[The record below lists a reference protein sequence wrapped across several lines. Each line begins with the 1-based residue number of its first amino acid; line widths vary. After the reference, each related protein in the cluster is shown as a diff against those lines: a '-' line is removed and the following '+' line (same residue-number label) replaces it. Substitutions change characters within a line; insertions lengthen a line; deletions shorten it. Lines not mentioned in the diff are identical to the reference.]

1 MQPTMKFHPRLLFIA
16 TLICLSVLVASPAIA
31 QAGLGA
37 VQTDSDGDATRSFI
51 FPASRAGVFQV
62 VATGCGFLGNNYP
75 PLNNPSIAVSP
86 NVIPEGLAV
95 RVTVFLS
102 GWCPNSTIVLSLSRL
117 SFADAGA
124 TFSVA
129 QANVTR
135 TARILVVGDRD
146 KDVDRDFDRDFDRFR
161 DRDRDGDVIVNVQG
175 NPPGGG
181 TTVINNNNNNNNL
194 MSGGGG
200 SSASSSASS
209 SSSAGGRG
217 RGLLIPGGGGRGF
230 LVRTGVDT
238 LPLLLAGGGAILLGS
253 VLLAAGRRRRHASS
267 TS

>member
-1 MQPTMKFHPRLLFIA
+1 MQPTMKLHPRLLFVA
-16 TLICLSVLVASPAIA
+16 TLICLSVLVATPAIA

-37 VQTDSDGDATRSFI
+37 VRVDGDGDATTSFI
-51 FPASRAGVFQV
+51 FPPSRAGVFEV
-62 VATGCGFLGNNYP
+62 VATGPGFLNNFYP
-75 PLNNPSIAVSP
+75 PVLNPALAVSP
-86 NVIPEGLAV
+86 NVIPEGVAV
-95 RVTVFLS
+95 RVAVFLS
-102 GWCPNSTIVLSLSRL
+102 GWVPNSTVALSLRRL
-117 SFADAGA
+117 SFAEAEGFRIAGV
-124 TFSVA
+124 T
-129 QANVTR
+129 QNVTR

-146 KDVDRDFDRDFDRFR
+146 KDRDRDFDRDFDRDR

-175 NPPGGG
+175 NPP

-217 RGLLIPGGGGRGF
+217 GGFFIPGGGGRGF
-230 LVRTGVDT
+230 LVRTGIDS
-238 LPLLLAGGGAILLGS
+238 LPLLLAGVGAILLGS

>member
-1 MQPTMKFHPRLLFIA
+1 MQPTMRFHPRLLFVA

-37 VQTDSDGDATRSFI
+37 VRTDDDGDASRSFT
-51 FPASRAGVFQV
+51 FPASRAGVFEV
-62 VATGCGFLGNNYP
+62 VARGPGCFGEPYP
-75 PLNNPSIAVSP
+75 IGLNASIAVSP
-86 NVIPEGLAV
+86 NVVPEGVAV
-95 RVTVFLS
+95 RVTAFLS
-102 GWCPNSTIVLSLSRL
+102 GWCPNSTVVLSLSRL
-117 SFADAGA
+117 SFADAG

-135 TARILVVGDRD
+135 TARILVVGDR
-146 KDVDRDFDRDFDRFR
+146 DRDFDRDFDRFR

-175 NPPGGG
+175 NPPGDG

-217 RGLLIPGGGGRGF
+217 GGAFVPGGNGRGF
-230 LVRTGVDT
+230 LVRTGIDT
-238 LPLLLAGGGAILLGS
+238 LPLLLAGAGAILLGS